1 MSIFKKK
8 GTVESLF
15 RMGEG
20 AEGGKG
26 SLHQTP
32 LRVDKQSNGCVRS
45 YHPKLLFTE
54 RAPLG
59 RLRTRTKGWAARL
72 PSWSHA

>member
-32 LRVDKQSNGCVRS
+32 LVQKRS
-45 YHPKLLFTE
+45 SLLPPQTSS
-54 RAPLG
+54 RQ
-59 RLRTRTKGWAARL
+59 RHSTKGWAARL

>member
-32 LRVDKQSNGCVRS
+32 LRVEK
-45 YHPKLLFTE
+45 
-54 RAPLG
+54 
-59 RLRTRTKGWAARL
+59 RLRPLL
-72 PSWSHA
+72 PPQTFVH